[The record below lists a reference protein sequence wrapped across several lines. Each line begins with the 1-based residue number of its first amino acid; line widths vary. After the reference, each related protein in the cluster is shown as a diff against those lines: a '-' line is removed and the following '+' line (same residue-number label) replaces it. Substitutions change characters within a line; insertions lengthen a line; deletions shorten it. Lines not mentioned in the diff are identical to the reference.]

1 MKRALLTIP
10 AFVMIVAIILTILF
24 ALVRVTLMVGD
35 ISSDF
40 VRAIA
45 RCGELA
51 LGVILLLGGTFVATR
66 LAVWLFQP
74 TDTTN
79 RAANPS

>member
-10 AFVMIVAIILTILF
+10 AFVMIVAMILTILF

-40 VRAIA
+40 VRAFA

-66 LAVWLFQP
+66 LAVWLFRP
-74 TDTTN
+74 AGGIERTEI
-79 RAANPS
+79 PS